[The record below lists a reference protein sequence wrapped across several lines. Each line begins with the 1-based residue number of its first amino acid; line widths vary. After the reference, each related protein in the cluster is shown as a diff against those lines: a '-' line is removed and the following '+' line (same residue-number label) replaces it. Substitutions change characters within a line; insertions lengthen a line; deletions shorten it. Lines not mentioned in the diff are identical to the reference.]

1 MPALVVLFS
10 GLSSVANTALATKG
24 EIMSEAV
31 SSSPV
36 KITGFSFYRPRLSS
50 VCIALFLVSLLA
62 LLFVWSRI
70 HAINL
75 EYDISSLERDIRSQQ
90 QEIKELK
97 LEAAFLSRDERIEKL
112 ARRVLGLRAP
122 APGQIIRID

>member
-1 MPALVVLFS
+1 
-10 GLSSVANTALATKG
+10 
-24 EIMSEAV
+24 MSEAV
-31 SSSPV
+31 SPTTI

-50 VCIALFLVSLLA
+50 VCVAILLVSLLS

-70 HAINL
+70 HAISL
-75 EYDISSLERDIRSQQ
+75 EYDISSLEREIGVEQQ
-90 QEIKELK
+90 QIKEMK

-112 ARRVLGLRAP
+112 ASQVLGLRAP